1 MELGGRGAGFD
12 ALLPA
17 RPRAR
22 DGQRLAE
29 LVSDRR
35 IPRHP
40 RQGPRRQVTRL
51 PPPKPEWAPHKA
63 VWIGFPSHPELWE
76 LDLEPA
82 RDEVIAFA
90 EAVHAGGKGEQV
102 LLG

>member
-1 MELGGRGAGFD
+1 MELGGCGAGPV

-17 RPRAR
+17 RTPAR
-22 DGQRLAE
+22 DGRSMAE

-35 IPRHP
+35 ISRRA
-40 RQGPRRQVTRL
+40 RQGTRRQVTRP
-51 PPPKPEWAPHKA
+51 PPPKPEWAAHKA